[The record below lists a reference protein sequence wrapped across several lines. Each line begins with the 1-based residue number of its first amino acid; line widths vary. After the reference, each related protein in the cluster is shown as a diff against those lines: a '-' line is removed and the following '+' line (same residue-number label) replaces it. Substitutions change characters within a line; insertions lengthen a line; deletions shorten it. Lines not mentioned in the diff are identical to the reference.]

1 MSVSVCS
8 EQSCVNQTRPT
19 TTINLGS
26 SQPREGG
33 RVRASQS
40 SSPPRKRTRRTEVP
54 DILISGVEEA
64 EEEWKKMADE
74 MEETSHRAK
83 QREKKKRAKKAR
95 VITKINFIYCM
106 RYVSSAEA
114 VAGCYR
120 HVPCWDQ
127 VPVVGLR
134 QPQPPAQARH
144 GRRARGEGAQVTNE
158 GAAAGHVTSILLSDW
173 LRFED
178 IRDIDDPQHWADIL
192 ATKVGG
198 GGAKIQ
204 SF

>member
-95 VITKINFIYCM
+95 VITKINFLLHEIC
-106 RYVSSAEA
+106 
-114 VAGCYR
+114 
-120 HVPCWDQ
+120 
-127 VPVVGLR
+127 LL
-134 QPQPPAQARH
+134 
-144 GRRARGEGAQVTNE
+144 GR
-158 GAAAGHVTSILLSDW
+158 S
-173 LRFED
+173 
-178 IRDIDDPQHWADIL
+178 
-192 ATKVGG
+192 GG
-198 GGAKIQ
+198 GLPSPRSALGSSSGGGPTPTSTSRSSPPWTTSAR
-204 SF
+204 

>member
-95 VITKINFIYCM
+95 VITKINFILNEICL
-106 RYVSSAEA
+106 
-114 VAGCYR
+114 
-120 HVPCWDQ
+120 VPQIDPSVPQ
-127 VPVVGLR
+127 PVV
-134 QPQPPAQARH
+134 QS
-144 GRRARGEGAQVTNE
+144 RRRP
-158 GAAAGHVTSILLSDW
+158 LLGPS
-173 LRFED
+173 
-178 IRDIDDPQHWADIL
+178 P
-192 ATKVGG
+192 G
-198 GGAKIQ
+198 
-204 SF
+204 

>member
-95 VITKINFIYCM
+95 VITKINFI
-106 RYVSSAEA
+106 
-114 VAGCYR
+114 
-120 HVPCWDQ
+120 
-127 VPVVGLR
+127 L
-134 QPQPPAQARH
+134 
-144 GRRARGEGAQVTNE
+144 N
-158 GAAAGHVTSILLSDW
+158 
-173 LRFED
+173 D
-178 IRDIDDPQHWADIL
+178 IC
-192 ATKVGG
+192 
-198 GGAKIQ
+198 
-204 SF
+204 